1 MPRFAGLKLLP
12 SVLRIRICFIRDPR
26 AEAVVVAAELDGSHI
41 FHAGG
46 LFRRAGG
53 AILLPILD
61 RLCLL
66 TAFSVRRMLRH
77 GRLRPN
83 EKAW

>member
-12 SVLRIRICFIRDPR
+12 SVLRIRVCFIRDPR

-41 FHAGG
+41 FHADG
-46 LFRRAGG
+46 LFRRAGDV
-53 AILLPILD
+53 ILHTFD

-66 TAFSVRRMLRH
+66 TAFPIRRMLRH